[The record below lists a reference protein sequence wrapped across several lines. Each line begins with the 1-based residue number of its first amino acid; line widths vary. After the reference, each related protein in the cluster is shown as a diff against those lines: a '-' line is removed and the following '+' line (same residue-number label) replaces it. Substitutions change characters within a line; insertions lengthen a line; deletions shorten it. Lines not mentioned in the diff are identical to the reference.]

1 MGARM
6 IQPDEIH
13 GLFENNSESFG
24 LKLIFIMEMI
34 LICGIKN
41 TLKSLYPHC
50 NQ

>member
-1 MGARM
+1 
-6 IQPDEIH
+6 
-13 GLFENNSESFG
+13 
-24 LKLIFIMEMI
+24 MEMI